1 MTKKPRAR
9 TERRAKER
17 ALEKLTRDRE
27 RLAQLEPGGAPE
39 RPIELAS
46 ASQVEV
52 HARSMPC
59 TRCGSEPRVEAHE
72 ARVVDDRRLRLARLV
87 CPACGAR
94 REVWFRLA
102 PALPS

>member
-9 TERRAKER
+9 TERRANER
-17 ALEKLTRDRE
+17 ALEKLARDRE
-27 RLAQLEPGGAPE
+27 RLAQLEPGGAPD

-52 HARSMPC
+52 HARSLPC
-59 TRCGSEPRVEAHE
+59 TRCGGEPRVEAHE
-72 ARVVDDRRLRLARLV
+72 ARVVGERRLRVAQLV

-94 REVWFRLA
+94 RDVWFRLA